1 MKKSLFYKIYFAVIA
16 LFVVVL
22 TVGLLILSSWL
33 KDYETRQPENVVK
46 DVIDMYIKDGKFCE
60 MRDNAGLKL
69 STYETSDTAKAFF
82 NSFIKDKTVT
92 FASVSKRAEG
102 SDLGF
107 GISADGEK
115 FMNVYLKKTADG
127 GYELFSAEF
136 EDTIYKT
143 IKITMPSN
151 ADISINGKQLD
162 QEARNDLT
170 CPSISKSYFNGNII
184 NKQYATVDN
193 LIYDKPS
200 VTTDDSFTVTA
211 DNGGLYAITLS
222 AQDPDAAAIE
232 DFALEAAKTCSSYL
246 QKDETLAKLKQYL
259 ATDTEYYKN
268 ISTSYITYVAAHKGF
283 RFDDVEVSELHKF
296 TDNLYSCRV
305 KMTHVIISDNG
316 YEHNDYFDKYV
327 YVYKTSNG
335 LKAVDMQ
342 IYGG

>member
-22 TVGLLILSSWL
+22 TVGLLMLSSWL
-33 KDYETRQPENVVK
+33 KDYEARQPENVVK
-46 DVIDMYIKDGKFCE
+46 DVINMYIKDGKFCE

-127 GYELFSAEF
+127 VYELFSAEF

-151 ADISINGKQLD
+151 AAISINGKQLD

-170 CPSISKSYFNGNII
+170 CP
-184 NKQYATVDN
+184 
-193 LIYDKPS
+193 
-200 VTTDDSFTVTA
+200 
-211 DNGGLYAITLS
+211 
-222 AQDPDAAAIE
+222 
-232 DFALEAAKTCSSYL
+232 
-246 QKDETLAKLKQYL
+246 
-259 ATDTEYYKN
+259 
-268 ISTSYITYVAAHKGF
+268 
-283 RFDDVEVSELHKF
+283 
-296 TDNLYSCRV
+296 
-305 KMTHVIISDNG
+305 
-316 YEHNDYFDKYV
+316 
-327 YVYKTSNG
+327 
-335 LKAVDMQ
+335 
-342 IYGG
+342 